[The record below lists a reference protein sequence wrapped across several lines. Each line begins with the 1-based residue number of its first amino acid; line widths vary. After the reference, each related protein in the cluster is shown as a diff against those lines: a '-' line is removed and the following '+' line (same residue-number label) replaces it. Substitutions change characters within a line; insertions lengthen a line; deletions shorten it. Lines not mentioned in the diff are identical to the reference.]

1 MKVSEWLKRG
11 METKDPVDKLS
22 NLWRGFNN
30 LYSPENGGSE
40 RNKIKNYLSNKI
52 TEEYASK
59 IINECNEN
67 IAYLLFQPVIDMR
80 GNGQNTERD
89 IYAFKSAK
97 SELEKLKSLFLII
110 YQVRCNLEH
119 GQKSPS
125 QERDVVL
132 CMHSSSIVTKVL
144 EKCT

>member
-1 MKVSEWLKRG
+1 
-11 METKDPVDKLS
+11 
-22 NLWRGFNN
+22 
-30 LYSPENGGSE
+30 
-40 RNKIKNYLSNKI
+40 
-52 TEEYASK
+52 EEYASK